1 MNKTTPVINMDGQCE
16 EAIHYYEYVFSTKA
30 DFIMHYSDANKD
42 DWDIELTEKQKKY
55 VYHSEMSICN
65 QRFMFSDIITFEIIK
80 GNNFFCVILCDTKQE
95 VENIY
100 RKLEK
105 DSKIIEPLHATTY
118 SSAITNLIDKF
129 GIRWAIMTEGNDK

>member
-1 MNKTTPVINMDGQCE
+1 MDSVKKPFTIMNMFFQQKQILLCIIPMQIK
-16 EAIHYYEYVFSTKA
+16 I
-30 DFIMHYSDANKD
+30 
-42 DWDIELTEKQKKY
+42 DWNIELTEKQKKY